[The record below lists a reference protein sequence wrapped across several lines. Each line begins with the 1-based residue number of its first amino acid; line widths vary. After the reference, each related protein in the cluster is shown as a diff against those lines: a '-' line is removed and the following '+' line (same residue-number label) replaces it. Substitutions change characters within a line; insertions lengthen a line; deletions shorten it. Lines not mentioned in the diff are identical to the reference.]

1 MMYVLCFK
9 KEQARKHQERERKKE
24 VKNVPK
30 NKFDIWFTIKHFK

>member
-9 KEQARKHQERERKKE
+9 KEQARKHQEREKKRG
-24 VKNVPK
+24 KNVPK

>member
-1 MMYVLCFK
+1 MYVLCFK
-9 KEQARKHQERERKKE
+9 KEQARKHQERERKKKE

>member
-9 KEQARKHQERERKKE
+9 KEQAKNIKRKRNKKV
-24 VKNVPK
+24 VKNVSK

>member
-1 MMYVLCFK
+1 MFYVLKRTSK
-9 KEQARKHQERERKKE
+9 KKPKERKKKE